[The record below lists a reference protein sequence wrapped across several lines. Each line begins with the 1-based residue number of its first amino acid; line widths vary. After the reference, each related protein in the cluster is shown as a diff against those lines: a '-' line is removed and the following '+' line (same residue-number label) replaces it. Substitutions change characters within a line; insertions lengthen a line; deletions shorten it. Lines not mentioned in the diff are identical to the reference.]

1 MKKKEIIR
9 MKQEY
14 AISSETIMVVPNYD
28 ENGVLT
34 SLLGKK
40 NGVTNAGLS
49 PLDLID
55 TNLRYRGSSMRGA
68 MDGAQ
73 AILEKKN
80 MNPLILDREQDI
92 ILFPCRSPFRPD
104 CVWLSL
110 RHVKN
115 YKKAGTS
122 HTQVELSNESTIT
135 IDVSK
140 QTFDKKM
147 QRAYELRYKMQA
159 QTQQFEG
166 KAMEAGTVYHLFK
179 NVDRL
184 NYEGGQSEEQEFAES
199 L

>member
-1 MKKKEIIR
+1 MKKKEFIK

-14 AISSETIMVVPNYD
+14 AISSETILVLPNYD

-40 NGVTNAGLS
+40 NGVTNAGIS
-49 PLDLID
+49 PIDLID
-55 TNLRYRGSSMRGA
+55 TNLRYRGSSIRGA
-68 MDGAQ
+68 MEGAQ
-73 AILEKKN
+73 AILDKKN

-110 RHVKN
+110 RHVRD
-115 YKKAGTS
+115 YKEAGKG
-122 HTQVELSNESTIT
+122 HTHVEMSNEGTIV

-140 QTFDKKM
+140 QTFAKKM

-166 KAMEAGTVYHLFK
+166 KAMEAGVAYHLSK
-179 NVDRL
+179 NADRL
-184 NYEGGQSEEQEFAES
+184 NYEDGPAIQ
-199 L
+199 